1 MDSPERVAYYNGKIL
16 PESQVRIPFRD
27 SAAIRGIG
35 VYDTERTF
43 DGRIF
48 RLQDHLDRLWRSLAY
63 VRIEPPIA
71 KDELAAITEEVAAR
85 NLAIVGDDLW
95 VSQRI
100 SRGAPVD
107 QGGEGRPTVIVECLP
122 IPFAFRAEYYRS
134 GVHLRTPTARR
145 TPPWAL
151 SPQAKTVN
159 LLNLW
164 VADQEVLSED
174 PRAWPL
180 LTDEHGCL
188 AEGAGAN
195 IFVVRDGAIATP
207 PARHV
212 LPGITRAVVIEL
224 AQELGIPLVETAV
237 DLFAAATADEMFI
250 TSTSL
255 CVCPAASLN
264 GAPVRH
270 PDIPGPITRR
280 LQEAF
285 SHLVG
290 IDVVEQYLSYLRIG
304 AGAVRD

>member
-1 MDSPERVAYYNGKIL
+1 MDTEERVAYYNGQIL

-43 DGRIF
+43 AGKIF
-48 RLQDHLDRLWRSLAY
+48 RLQEHLDRLWRSLAY
-63 VRIEPPIA
+63 VRIDPPIA
-71 KDELAAITEEVAAR
+71 QDELAAITEEVAAR
-85 NLAIVGDDLW
+85 NLPIVGDDLW

-100 SRGAPVD
+100 SRGAPID

-122 IPFAFRAEYYRS
+122 IPFTFRAPYYRD

-164 VADQEVLSED
+164 VADQEVLSQD
-174 PRAWPL
+174 PRSWPL

-195 IFVVRDGAIATP
+195 VFVVQDGVIATP

-224 AQELGIPLVETAV
+224 ASELGLPLVERDV
-237 DLFAAATADEMFI
+237 DLFAATTADEIFI

-255 CVCPAASLN
+255 CVCPAASIN

-270 PDIPGPITRR
+270 PEIPGPVTRR
-280 LQEAF
+280 LQDAF
-285 SHLVG
+285 SALVG
-290 IDVVEQYLSYLRIG
+290 LDVVDQYLSYLRVP
-304 AGAVRD
+304 AGAMR